1 LVLIGKG
8 IKVVFNSGGKIR
20 TYFGFQKN
28 ISLKFDRKRC
38 FVSTKSVE
46 KITPGPIAVTVNKMQ
61 SEPRPYFL
69 LKYGKP
75 QDQGHQLEVRNHVF
89 ELIGTCWSSDSKAVA
104 RLLAIPQLPAA
115 ILSQVT
121 SMEAGKITRITL

>member
-28 ISLKFDRKRC
+28 ISLIFDRKRC
-38 FVSTKSVE
+38 SVSTENVE
-46 KITPGPIAVTVNKMQ
+46 KLTQIAIAVTVKKMQ

-75 QDQGHQLEVRNHVF
+75 QDQGHQLEVRNYMF
-89 ELIGTCWSSDSKAVA
+89 ELVGTCWASDSKAVA
-104 RLLAIPQLPAA
+104 RLLAIPQLPPA
-115 ILSQVT
+115 ILRQLS